1 MDTQNYILTGLNIL
15 TGERERISLP
25 MSLAEARHAMEKYQ
39 AADPVYAD
47 VMLTPYDSKQLYL
60 F

>member
-1 MDTQNYILTGLNIL
+1 MDTQNYILTGRNIL

-25 MSLAEARHAMEKYQ
+25 MPLAEARHTMERHHPE
-39 AADPVYAD
+39 DTVYAD
-47 VMLTPYDSKQLYL
+47 VMLTPYDSQQLYL